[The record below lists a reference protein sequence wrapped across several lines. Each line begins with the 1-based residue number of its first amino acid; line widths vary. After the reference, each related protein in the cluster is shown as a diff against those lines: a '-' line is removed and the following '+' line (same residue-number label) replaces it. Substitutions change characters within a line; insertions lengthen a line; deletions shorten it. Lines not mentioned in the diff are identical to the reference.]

1 MDATVPS
8 QLFNSVDSTIK
19 GDTKKLKRHL
29 ETSLSGAWGT
39 RMQHTMT
46 RATMNGHSVNPQV
59 LSLGQKDAQRVL
71 EVYVRRSL
79 SLNEGTLDKHKNRVR
94 RWETTMGGNGRV
106 RRASSDTSVD
116 LGPPDKQDPKMASEP
131 AQSESPAAPQGSST
145 ELIKKHKKAAKKGKK
160 TSFLKSVISLFSR
173 KGNEEKEEKEANSEE
188 RLDASMPPESPS
200 FPVTC
205 LPISRSR
212 SGQTSASQRSRR
224 KSTLKK
230 TFSFRSRVADEGIPK
245 TPKKPSFLALRT
257 TVHKPEAVSYAG
269 PRQLYYEKLSEE
281 MVRIVKEVKDIP
293 DEPITSTTKKSSKVA
308 DKDEELIKKIVSILQ
323 SEGDLIDEKLKENVT
338 MSNFFQRMN
347 YSSFRELADQY
358 VETETPSRRPQGNPP
373 LELVKFAFALDFT
386 AKVAGI
392 CNHTV
397 SCVMGFGNQ
406 YLQDRF
412 TQYQNSGNVD
422 TVIAENLASPD

>member
-1 MDATVPS
+1 
-8 QLFNSVDSTIK
+8 
-19 GDTKKLKRHL
+19 
-29 ETSLSGAWGT
+29 
-39 RMQHTMT
+39 MQHTVT
-46 RATMNGHSVNPQV
+46 RATMNGHSVDPQV

-79 SLNEGTLDKHKNRVR
+79 SLNEGTLDKLKNRVR
-94 RWETTMGGNGRV
+94 RWETTTGGNGRV

-131 AQSESPAAPQGSST
+131 AQSESPAAPQESST
-145 ELIKKHKKAAKKGKK
+145 EPIKKHKKAAKKGKK

-173 KGNEEKEEKEANSEE
+173 KGNEEKEEKEPNSEE
-188 RLDASMPPESPS
+188 RLDASMPPESPFS
-200 FPVTC
+200 PVTC

-212 SGQTSASQRSRR
+212 SGQTSASQRSKR

-230 TFSFRSRVADEGIPK
+230 TFSFRSRIADEGIPK

-257 TVHKPEAVSYAG
+257 TVHKPEVAVSYAE

-281 MVRIVKEVKDIP
+281 MARIVQEVKDIP
-293 DEPITSTTKKSSKVA
+293 DEPITSTTKKSN
-308 DKDEELIKKIVSILQ
+308 EELIKKIVSILQ
-323 SEGDLIDEKLKENVT
+323 SEGDHIDEKLKENVT

-347 YSSFRELADQY
+347 YSSFRELADRY

-412 TQYQNSGNVD
+412 TQYQNSG
-422 TVIAENLASPD
+422 TVVRRAEAKFLYI